1 MVRRDARR
9 MTAPRTHA
17 MDGIR
22 SRVLRG
28 LAWKA
33 ASQLLLQLSR
43 FVVALVL
50 ARLLTPDDWGVAA
63 MVLVFS
69 GFVVLFA
76 DSALGTALIQRRSV
90 SDTDRSTIFWTG
102 VVVGTAL
109 TGAGIALSGP
119 LAALYDEAEV
129 RPLFAALSLSFLVTS
144 LGTTQAALLVREMDF
159 KSLEL
164 RRMGATVVGAAVGI
178 TVAAK
183 GFGAWAIVTQQ
194 LAIAAV
200 ETVLVWRFTAWRPSL
215 VFSPASLRSF
225 ANFTGNVFGQN
236 FLYYAG
242 RNVDRLLIG
251 RYLGAG
257 ALGIYALAYNVMLA
271 PFTQIA
277 GPLQQVL
284 FPAFSRMQGD
294 RRRMAAVWIRVT
306 RLVGAISIPALVGLI
321 VVAPDFV
328 STVLGE
334 RWEEATPIIRIL
346 AWVGLM
352 QSLQT
357 LNGEIL
363 LALGRAG
370 TLLRFTVLW
379 FAASLA
385 AVVVGLQWGILGVAA
400 SYLVA
405 SVLVEPLNAVLTARA
420 LGISVWTFVR
430 GLAGV
435 VQATAL
441 MAVAVLGARWLLV
454 EQGIPAAVRLVILTA
469 LGVAVFVP
477 ACAWR
482 SPEVGAEVASILR
495 RRRAGN
501 APRVEPLAEPASPS
515 AF

>member
-1 MVRRDARR
+1 

-17 MDGIR
+17 LDGLR
-22 SRVLRG
+22 SLVLRG

-33 ASQLLLQLSR
+33 ASQLLLQVSR

-50 ARLLTPDDWGVAA
+50 ARLLTPHDWGLAA

-69 GFVVLFA
+69 GLVVLFA
-76 DSALGTALIQRRSV
+76 DSALGTALIQRRV
-90 SDTDRSTIFWTG
+90 LSDTDRSTVFWTG
-102 VVVGTAL
+102 VAVGAAL

-119 LAALYDEAEV
+119 LAELYGEREV

-144 LGTTQAALLVREMDF
+144 LGTTQAALLIRDMDF
-159 KSLEL
+159 KSLEV
-164 RRMGATVVGAAVGI
+164 RRMGAAVVGAVVGI

-200 ETVLVWRFTAWRPSL
+200 ETVLVWRITEWRPSA

-236 FLYYAG
+236 LLYYAG

-284 FPAFSRMQGD
+284 FPAFSRMRDD
-294 RRRMAAVWIRVT
+294 RRRMAAVWIRTT
-306 RLVGAISIPALVGLI
+306 RLVGAISIPALTGLI
-321 VVAPDFV
+321 IVAPDFV

-334 RWEEATPIIRIL
+334 RWAEATPIIRIL

-370 TLLRFTVLW
+370 TLLNFTVLW
-379 FAASLA
+379 FAASLG
-385 AVVVGLQWGILGVAA
+385 AVVVGLQWGIVGVAV

-405 SVLVEPLNAVLTARA
+405 SLFVEPLNAVITARA
-420 LGISVWTFVR
+420 LGISVWMFVR

-435 VQATAL
+435 VEATAL
-441 MAVAVLGARWLLV
+441 MSVAVLAARWLLV
-454 EQGIPAAVRLVILTA
+454 ELGTPAAVRLVVLVA

-482 SPEVGAEVASILR
+482 SPEAAAEVTTILR
-495 RRRAGN
+495 RRRAEG
-501 APRVEPLAEPASPS
+501 AARVEPLTEPRFSER
-515 AF
+515 